1 MDRKNCQST
10 QSIDLKRLSFI
21 ISILFLFSCNNELE
35 NVIEISSSNSSI
47 SAAENINTVYT
58 DSGIVSSIL
67 KSPKMF
73 NFTNQ
78 VFPYFEFP
86 NKVEIIV
93 FDKNKNRSIIT
104 ADYAISYSNTDLIDL
119 RKNVVIRTH
128 LEDTLI
134 TDQMY
139 YNREEEW
146 LFTNYPFRF
155 ISKDRDIYGSGFD
168 ADKSFEKITFLDV
181 SGYVTV
187 EE

>member
-93 FDKNKNRSIIT
+93 FDKNKNKSIIT
-104 ADYAISYSNTDLIDL
+104 ADYAISYSNTDF
-119 RKNVVIRTH
+119 H
-128 LEDTLI
+128 
-134 TDQMY
+134 
-139 YNREEEW
+139 
-146 LFTNYPFRF
+146 
-155 ISKDRDIYGSGFD
+155 
-168 ADKSFEKITFLDV
+168 
-181 SGYVTV
+181 
-187 EE
+187 